1 MINRLI
7 FHLTIFVAHF
17 HFSNRYG
24 SFLREFDRKQKSTV
38 RAVENIFDKSHRD
51 ISLALIDL
59 KIDLAYSSKTR

>member
-1 MINRLI
+1 
-7 FHLTIFVAHF
+7 
-17 HFSNRYG
+17 
-24 SFLREFDRKQKSTV
+24 V